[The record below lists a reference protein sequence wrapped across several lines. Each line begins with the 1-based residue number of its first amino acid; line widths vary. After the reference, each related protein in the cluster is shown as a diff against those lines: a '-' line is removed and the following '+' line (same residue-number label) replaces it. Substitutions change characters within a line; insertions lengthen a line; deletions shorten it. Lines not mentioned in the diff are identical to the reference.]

1 MTDEV
6 NSGKERPVGESVT
19 DVSTTFYVFLSPLN
33 NFTFKTVPLIEA
45 VPLSS
50 GSFAYIDNLH
60 KARLES
66 SLLPWKP
73 FHQSVGLCLR
83 FHYLMPTKSKSNLK
97 VFLRETKRDMLVLA
111 WQIVGYH
118 GKEWSVAQVA
128 WRGVEGIQV
137 SGQLRFHQRVI

>member
-1 MTDEV
+1 MLLMFL
-6 NSGKERPVGESVT
+6 RH
-19 DVSTTFYVFLSPLN
+19 FHVFLSLWN
-33 NFTFKTVPLIEA
+33 KKINDFTFKTMRLIGNI
-45 VPLSS
+45 PLSS
-50 GSFAYIDNLH
+50 DSFAYIDTSH

-83 FHYLMPTKSKSNLK
+83 FRYLMLAKSKSNLK

-118 GKEWSVAQVA
+118 GKEWSVAQVPLPGA
-128 WRGVEGIQV
+128 EGIQV
-137 SGQLRFHQRVI
+137 SEHLHV

>member
-1 MTDEV
+1 MCATMLQCGACV
-6 NSGKERPVGESVT
+6 LPIKNIGP
-19 DVSTTFYVFLSPLN
+19 
-33 NFTFKTVPLIEA
+33 FTFKATWLIETMS
-45 VPLSS
+45 LLS
-50 GSFAYIDNLH
+50 GSFAYIDNSY
-60 KARLES
+60 KARMES
-66 SLLPWKP
+66 PLLPWKP

-111 WQIVGYH
+111 WQMVGYH